1 VTWLRE
7 VVRPVHVVLDG
18 FPVVEDKI
26 KNLREERDDY
36 HTGWAAQPPGTSPA
50 SLSRCPNADLVQ

>member
-1 VTWLRE
+1 
-7 VVRPVHVVLDG
+7 VHVVLDG

-36 HTGWAAQPPGTSPA
+36 RTGWAAQPPGTSPA
-50 SLSRCPNADLVQ
+50 SLSRCPDADLVQ